1 MDLFSRWLEK
11 KSDASWKQLLSAI
24 DEIHSL
30 HYQEG
35 MGHIYIAG

>member
-11 KSDASWKQLLSAI
+11 NSDASWKQLLSAI

-30 HYQEG
+30 SHQG
-35 MGHIYIAG
+35 MGQISIAG